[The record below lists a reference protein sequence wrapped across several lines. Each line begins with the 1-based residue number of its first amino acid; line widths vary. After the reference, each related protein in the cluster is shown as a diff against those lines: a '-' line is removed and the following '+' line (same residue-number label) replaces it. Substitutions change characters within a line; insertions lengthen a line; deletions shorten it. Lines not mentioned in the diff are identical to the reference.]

1 MPSRAALIADLKR
14 QKVRGSL
21 SKMSKKKLLEIQR
34 QQEIA
39 GRDGNSS
46 LEITAGAAVSHP
58 PQGNQQGAGISLAP
72 IIAGAKVATSKEAPK
87 KQSGG
92 GAYRAFVKA
101 NIGKHN
107 GDMKQVA
114 AAWREQKGSGH
125 SDSGHKEFMKATH
138 KYCKGPNVEQYM
150 EGGAYWSSNQF
161 RGGSWWHDAWSGV
174 KNVGKAVAKVA
185 PMTAE
190 TPLIG
195 PEIAAGAETVG
206 RVAQGVGTVGSLL
219 TNSK

>member
-34 QQEIA
+34 EQEIA

-87 KQSGG
+87 KQSR
-92 GAYRAFVKA
+92 AYP
-101 NIGKHN
+101 
-107 GDMKQVA
+107 
-114 AAWREQKGSGH
+114 
-125 SDSGHKEFMKATH
+125 TH
-138 KYCKGPNVEQYM
+138 KFQQ
-150 EGGAYWSSNQF
+150 WSRSF
-161 RGGSWWHDAWSGV
+161 
-174 KNVGKAVAKVA
+174 
-185 PMTAE
+185 
-190 TPLIG
+190 
-195 PEIAAGAETVG
+195 
-206 RVAQGVGTVGSLL
+206 
-219 TNSK
+219 